1 MCRIRS
7 PAFAKQNNHMS
18 DKKIIIS
25 PEVLETAKAELMAE
39 KAKLLAELGHVSG
52 DGQDH
57 SAKFPEFGDKPD
69 ENAQEI
75 EGYTTNLATK
85 EILESNLRDI
95 ESALARIENGTYG
108 TCKYCGNEIG
118 EKRLLA
124 RPVASACMDCK
135 TKLQQNG

>member
-1 MCRIRS
+1 
-7 PAFAKQNNHMS
+7 MS
-18 DKKIIIS
+18 EKKIIIS
-25 PEVLETAKAELMAE
+25 PEVLEAAKTELLAE
-39 KAKLLAELGHVSG
+39 KAKISAELGHVAG
-52 DGQDH
+52 VDHEH

-95 ESALARIENGTYG
+95 ESALGRIEDGTYG

-124 RPVASACMDCK
+124 RPVASACVDCK